1 MYHDA
6 AGVIEDYDSLPM
18 PSLLK
23 TNLGLQQH
31 RYIRYI
37 GPSDELDPDLLALRP
52 VDTKQ
57 EIQFSNGTNCRRVSR
72 HTHFALVPYSRT
84 RVRAQEIQELDTIE
98 KIVAPHGKS
107 LVKLYFRMVHP
118 CFPIL
123 DKKFVSLCPICPG
136 WRSHAALTQA
146 NLLCVPSEPSW
157 RSTHVLIASSLRLA
171 SPESTCLLPNGGIM
185 IGSFLRRRS
194 RRLTSS
200 SALHARLSRA
210 R

>member
-1 MYHDA
+1 MSADSDSNFYDDA

-37 GPSDELDPDLLALRP
+37 GPSDDLDPDLLALRP
-52 VDTKQ
+52 VDNKQ

-84 RVRAQEIQELDTIE
+84 RVRAQEMQELDAIE

-107 LVKLYFRMVHP
+107 LVNLYFRMVHP

-123 DKKFVSLCPICPG
+123 DKKSVSPYP
-136 WRSHAALTQA
+136 
-146 NLLCVPSEPSW
+146 
-157 RSTHVLIASSLRLA
+157 
-171 SPESTCLLPNGGIM
+171 
-185 IGSFLRRRS
+185 
-194 RRLTSS
+194 
-200 SALHARLSRA
+200 ARHG
-210 R
+210 